1 MLMREWPM
9 TIDDLAKKSGVTKR
23 MIQYVLNKE
32 RVPSIDVAAALA
44 GAFSI
49 NGWQL
54 LVPNL
59 KSELARC
66 GQLEKLVQ
74 NYQRANPDAQ
84 RYLDGVAER
93 ESIYNSQK

>member
-74 NYQRANPDAQ
+74 NYQRANLDAQ